1 MNKKQPDVR
10 FPGFSSDWEERK
22 CKDIFDKVAHQV
34 DVKSEEVYR
43 EIGIRSHGKGIFY
56 KDEITGKQIGNK
68 RVFWVEP
75 DCFIVN
81 IVFAWERAVAK
92 TTEKEIGMIA
102 SHRFPMYKPKKDEVD
117 LNYITKFFTTDKGKY
132 ILEMASPGGA
142 GRNRT
147 LGKKEFDESSFFLPS
162 FDEQKKIGSYLD
174 ALDHYIDLHEHQYEH
189 LRELKQACLQQM
201 FPRPNETR
209 PKTRFPGFTDDW
221 EQRKFGEVF
230 TSLQNNTLSR
240 AELSNEPGA
249 AQSIHYGDVL
259 IKYDEVLN
267 VSDEPLAY
275 IANQS
280 VADKFRNSYLQ
291 NGDIVIADTAED
303 ETVGKCTE
311 IKGLTDQKI
320 VSGLHT
326 IPVRANKEFAS
337 GFLGFYLNSGSYHD
351 QLRPLMQGIK
361 VTSISKGAL
370 QDTIVKYPSDLKE
383 QASIGNFFESL
394 DNFITLHQRKL
405 NHLKELKQG
414 LLQKMFV

>member
-1 MNKKQPDVR
+1 MTKKNGISQIR
-10 FPGFSSDWEERK
+10 F
-22 CKDIFDKVAHQV
+22 A
-34 DVKSEEVYR
+34 
-43 EIGIRSHGKGIFY
+43 
-56 KDEITGKQIGNK
+56 
-68 RVFWVEP
+68 
-75 DCFIVN
+75 
-81 IVFAWERAVAK
+81 
-92 TTEKEIGMIA
+92 
-102 SHRFPMYKPKKDEVD
+102 
-117 LNYITKFFTTDKGKY
+117 
-132 ILEMASPGGA
+132 
-142 GRNRT
+142 
-147 LGKKEFDESSFFLPS
+147 
-162 FDEQKKIGSYLD
+162 
-174 ALDHYIDLHEHQYEH
+174 
-189 LRELKQACLQQM
+189 
-201 FPRPNETR
+201 
-209 PKTRFPGFTDDW
+209 GFTGVW

-259 IKYDEVLN
+259 IKYDEVLD

-337 GFLGFYLNSGSYHD
+337 GFLGFYLNSGAYHD

-370 QDTIVKYPSDLKE
+370 QDTIVRYPSDVKE
-383 QASIGNFFESL
+383 QASIGSFFESL
-394 DNFITLHQRKL
+394 DKLITLHQK
-405 NHLKELKQG
+405 KCEE
-414 LLQKMFV
+414 LQKIKKFMLQNMFV